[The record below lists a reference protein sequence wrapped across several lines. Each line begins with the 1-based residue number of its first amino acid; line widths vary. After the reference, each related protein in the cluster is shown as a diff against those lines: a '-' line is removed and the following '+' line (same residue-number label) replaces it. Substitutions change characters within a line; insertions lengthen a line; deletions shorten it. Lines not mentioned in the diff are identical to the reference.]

1 MKRYTMEQKEGWTLY
16 RNQGGAE
23 IGAADCPVLE
33 LDGFLFKDPE
43 GTGRLQ
49 PWCDWRL
56 TPGERAADLAKR
68 LSVEEIAGLMI
79 YSAHQMVPAPPAGPF
94 PGTYGGKPFAE
105 SGAEPWDLT
114 DQQVKMLTEDHIRHV
129 LLTVVRS
136 PAVSARWNNRLQA
149 LAEKMPHAIPV
160 NISSDPRHGA
170 GKAAV
175 EFKSEA
181 ASVSKWPEGL
191 GLAATFDEEMVRDY
205 GRAVAA
211 EYRAL
216 GIATA
221 LGPQIDLGTEPRWLR
236 FEDTFGPDPELV
248 TRFGKIYC
256 DALQTT
262 AGSPDGWGRDSVLAM
277 VKHWPGGGPCEA
289 GRDAHYPYGKFAV
302 YPGGRQSDHL
312 KPFTEGAFRLD
323 GPTKMAAAVMPY
335 YTVSCDF
342 DEKTGSTLG
351 NSYNHHL
358 ISDLLRDKYGY
369 DGVVCTDW
377 GITGDPAPVLD
388 SFGSRCYGV
397 EALTE
402 AERHLKILENGVD
415 QFGGNTDIRP
425 VLEAYRL
432 GCGKHGEEWMRGRFE
447 QSARR
452 LLLGSFRC
460 GLFDQ
465 PYLDPAESERIVG
478 CAEFTRRGF
487 EAQLKSLVLLKNKG
501 VLPLKEKLKVYVPD
515 RHIGPGKTFFRT
527 PDPGRNLP
535 GADREIVEKY
545 LTWADTPEE
554 ADAALVFIE
563 SPISDGYDQD
573 KGYLPITLQYRP
585 YTAAAARET
594 SLAGGD
600 PRETSPNRSYRGK
613 TNTARNESDLD
624 LVLNARRTMGD
635 KPVIVVIRMH
645 HGAVLGELEPAADA
659 IVVDFGVQEEA
670 ILELL
675 TGRAAPAGRLPIQL
689 PADMET
695 VEGHWEDRP
704 LDLTAYTDELGNTYD
719 YGFGL
724 TYRKASRSAGG
735 VSRETST

>member
-1 MKRYTMEQKEGWTLY
+1 MKHYTIEQKEGWTLY
-16 RNQGGAE
+16 RNENGAD
-23 IGAADCPVLE
+23 IGVSGCAVLE
-33 LDGFLFKDPE
+33 QDGHIFKDPE
-43 GTGRLQ
+43 GTGALQ
-49 PWCDWRL
+49 RWCDWRL

-94 PGTYGGKPFAE
+94 PGTYEGKSFKE
-105 SGAEPWDLT
+105 SGKKAWELT
-114 DQQVKMLTEDHIRHV
+114 DQQIKMLTDDHIRHV
-129 LLTVVRS
+129 LLTVVES
-136 PAVSARWNNRLQA
+136 TATSARWNNAMQA
-149 LAEKMPHAIPV
+149 LAERMPHAIPV

-191 GLAATFDEEMVRDY
+191 GMAATFDPEMCRDF
-205 GRAVAA
+205 GRAVSE

-221 LGPQIDLGTEPRWLR
+221 LGPQIDLGTEPRWMR
-236 FEDTFGPDPELV
+236 FEDTFGSDPGQVTEL
-248 TRFGKIYC
+248 GKIYC

-262 AGSPDGWGRDSVLAM
+262 ENAPGGWGKKSVLAM

-302 YPGGRQSDHL
+302 YPGGHQKEHL
-312 KPFTEGAFRLD
+312 KPFVDGAFKLD
-323 GPTKMAAAVMPY
+323 GPTGQAAAVMPY

-342 DEKTGSTLG
+342 DEKTGRELG

-358 ISDLLRDKYGY
+358 ISDLLRDKYGFE
-369 DGVVCTDW
+369 GVVCTDW
-377 GITGDPAPVLD
+377 GITGDPAPVID
-388 SFGSRCYGV
+388 SFGSRCYGT
-397 EALTE
+397 EHLTE
-402 AERHLKILENGVD
+402 AQRHLKIIENGVD

-432 GCGKHGEEWMRGRFE
+432 GAEKHGEGWMRARFE

-460 GLFDQ
+460 GLFDN
-465 PYLDPAESERIVG
+465 PYLDPAESEQIVG
-478 CAEFTRRGF
+478 CAEFTERGF
-487 EAQLKSLVLLKNKG
+487 EAQLRSLVLLKNRG
-501 VLPLKEKLKVYVPD
+501 VLPLADKLRFYVPH

-527 PDPGRNLP
+527 PDPAKDLP
-535 GADREIVEKY
+535 GASRAVIDRY
-545 LTWADTPEE
+545 LTWVDAPED
-554 ADAALVFIE
+554 ADAAIVFIE
-563 SPISDGYDQD
+563 SPLSDGYDQE
-573 KGYLPITLQYRP
+573 KGYLPISLQYRP
-585 YTAAAARET
+585 YTADAAREV

-600 PRETSPNRSYRGK
+600 IREDSNNRSYRGK

-624 LVLNARRTMGD
+624 NVLNARKAMGD

-645 HGAVLGELEPAADA
+645 HAAVLAELEPAADA

-670 ILELL
+670 IVQLL
-675 TGRAAPAGRLPIQL
+675 TGRAEPAGRLPIQL
-689 PADMET
+689 PKNMET
-695 VEGHWEDRP
+695 VELHREDAP
-704 LDLTAYTDELGNTYD
+704 LDMEPYTDEAGNKYD

-724 TYRKASRSAGG
+724 NWSGKL
-735 VSRETST
+735 

>member
-1 MKRYTMEQKEGWTLY
+1 MKHYTIEQKEGWTLY
-16 RNQGGAE
+16 RNENGAR
-23 IGAADCPVLE
+23 IGVCGCAVIE
-33 LDGFLFKDPE
+33 LDGYAFKDPSGAGVLE
-43 GTGRLQ
+43 

-56 TPGERAADLAKR
+56 SPEERAADLAKR
-68 LSVEEIAGLMI
+68 LSIEEIAGLMI
-79 YSAHQMVPAPPAGPF
+79 YSAHQMVPAPPADPF
-94 PGTYGGKPFAE
+94 PGTYGGKPFAG
-105 SGAEPWDLT
+105 SGRNPWDLT

-129 LLTVVRS
+129 LLTVVQS
-136 PAVSARWNNRLQA
+136 PAVSARWNNQLQA
-149 LAEKMPHAIPV
+149 LAESMPHAIPV

-181 ASVSKWPEGL
+181 AAVSKWPEGL
-191 GLAATFDEEMVRDY
+191 GLAATFDDDMVRSY
-205 GRAVAA
+205 GKAVAA

-221 LGPQIDLGTEPRWLR
+221 LGPQIDLGTDPRWMR

-248 TRFGKIYC
+248 TRFGRIYC

-262 AGSPDGWGRDSVLAM
+262 EGAENGWGRDSVLAM

-302 YPGGRQSDHL
+302 YPGGHQTDHL
-312 KPFTEGAFRLD
+312 KPFVDGAFKLD

-342 DEKTGSTLG
+342 DEKTGRTLG

-358 ISDLLRDKYGY
+358 ISDLLREKYGF

-377 GITGDPAPVLD
+377 GITGDPDAQID

-397 EALTE
+397 ESLTE
-402 AERHLKILENGVD
+402 AERHLLILENGVD

-425 VLEAYRL
+425 VLQAYQL
-432 GCGKHGEEWMRGRFE
+432 GCEKHGESWMRQRFE
-447 QSARR
+447 ASARR

-460 GLFDQ
+460 GLFDE

-478 CAEFTRRGF
+478 CAEFTAQGF
-487 EAQLKSLVLLKNKG
+487 AAQLKSLVLLKNKG
-501 VLPLKEKLKVYVPD
+501 VLPLPRKRKVWVPD
-515 RHIGPGKTFFRT
+515 RHIGPGRTFFRT
-527 PDPGRNLP
+527 PDPARELP
-535 GADREIVEKY
+535 GADRAVLEQY
-545 LTWADTPEE
+545 LTWTEDPAE
-554 ADAALVFIE
+554 ADCALVFVE
-563 SPISDGYDQD
+563 SPISDGYDRER
-573 KGYLPITLQYRP
+573 GYLPISLQYRP
-585 YTAAAARET
+585 YTADTARAV

-600 PRETSPNRSYRGK
+600 PRERSDNRSYRGR

-624 LVLNARRTMGD
+624 NVLRARTLMGD

-645 HGAVLGELEPAADA
+645 HGPVLGELEPAADA
-659 IVVDFGVQEEA
+659 IVVDFGVQTEA

-675 TGRAAPAGRLPIQL
+675 TGRSAPAGRLPIQL
-689 PADMET
+689 PRDMAA
-695 VEGHWEDRP
+695 VERHQEDAP
-704 LDLTAYTDELGNTYD
+704 LDLEPYTDELGSRYD

-724 TYRKASRSAGG
+724 THF
-735 VSRETST
+735 